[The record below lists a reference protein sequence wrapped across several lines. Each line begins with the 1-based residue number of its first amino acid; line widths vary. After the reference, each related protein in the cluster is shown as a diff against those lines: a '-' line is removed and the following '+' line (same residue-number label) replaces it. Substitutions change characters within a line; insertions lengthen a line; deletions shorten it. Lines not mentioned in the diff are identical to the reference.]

1 VHRLPDCLESIPLH
15 RLLKS
20 VRFWW
25 PLPTVLFALCV
36 ATAAQAGE
44 PYAAVLILQS
54 DEASIADRLAH
65 IKSSTKSLQARRQA
79 ICLLRHETFTKRA
92 TKERTRLLEAVPPA
106 LATEIRFEPLPVLNA
121 WLVFLPPSSAEQAL
135 PAWRAVLERT
145 GAALYRLGD
154 VSDDTLLSAATPGD
168 HASCARELTAESRGN
183 KGSVL
188 GIIDTR
194 PDITHP
200 MLQTGL
206 GEIYLENEDTA
217 PGKVSTAHGTAMLG
231 LYAQA
236 AQGRSLSSQGHPL
249 RASVAAPAPIKA
261 TVAAVA
267 GPETPEGQARFV
279 HALHWLLSAEDGRPF
294 PDLLNYSQGNGLLCI
309 EETDAGCQ
317 EDGGT
322 GITHLL
328 DRAIDD
334 YALVAVKSAGNKHW
348 GRTHTM
354 TAPGA
359 TWNGL
364 TVGNMH
370 PFDWQR
376 CGPGGSRRQ
385 HKIYRTSSVGSA
397 RPRLIDLVA
406 PGVRLDTAAP
416 GNQPMLSTGTSPAA
430 AVVGVAALRL
440 MGTGLRDPLRIKAV
454 LINSAETWTSSGAP
468 SPAARGHSA
477 PCGTDTHAPTHG
489 PYAYGARHDR
499 SYGWGYLN
507 EKRALGEAR
516 HARSASLFPGERLCY
531 AVQAKAHD
539 KFTLAWMRTPD
550 SPALALKLV
559 EAEGAFAL
567 IDEDADPAE
576 NLLQVSNGRGA
587 GSPAREGKRL
597 LVVSS
602 AATPTAATRGTDL
615 AQPFALASARPLVPL
630 EKCPHELPAA
640 P

>member
-1 VHRLPDCLESIPLH
+1 MWAPGIIADTQSG
-15 RLLKS
+15 
-20 VRFWW
+20 
-25 PLPTVLFALCV
+25 ALR
-36 ATAAQAGE
+36 
-44 PYAAVLILQS
+44 AAVLILQS
-54 DEASIADRLAH
+54 DEASVADRLAQ
-65 IKSSTKSLQARRQA
+65 IKSSTASLQARRKA
-79 ICLLRHETFTKRA
+79 VCLLRRETFSKRA
-92 TKERTRLLEAVPPA
+92 TKARTRLLEAVPSA
-106 LATEIRFEPLPVLNA
+106 LAAEIRFEPLPVLNA
-121 WLVFLPPSSAEQAL
+121 WLVFLPLSSASQTL
-135 PAWRAVLERT
+135 PAWRVVLERT
-145 GAALYRLGD
+145 GDALYRLGD
-154 VSDDTLLSAATPGD
+154 VSDHSLLSTTKPDD
-168 HASCARELTAESRGN
+168 HASCARGLTAESRGN

-200 MLQTGL
+200 MLQAGL
-206 GEIYLENEDTA
+206 GQIYLENEDSA
-217 PGKVSTAHGTAMLG
+217 PGEVSSAHGTAMLG

-249 RASVAAPAPIKA
+249 RASVAAPVPIKA

-267 GPETPEGQARFV
+267 GPETPGGQARFV
-279 HALHWLLSAEDGRPF
+279 HALHWLLSAEEGRPF
-294 PDLLNYSQGNGLLCI
+294 PDLLNYSQGNGALCLA
-309 EETDAGCQ
+309 ESGMDCRQ
-317 EDGGT
+317 DGGT

-348 GRTHTM
+348 GATQTM

-376 CGPGGSRRQ
+376 CGPGGARRH

-416 GNQPMLSTGTSPAA
+416 DDQQMLSTGTSPAA
-430 AVVGVAALRL
+430 TVAGVAALRL
-440 MGTGLRDPLRIKAV
+440 MGMGLRDPLRIKAV

-477 PCGTDTHAPTHG
+477 PCGTDTHAPKHG

-507 EKRALGEAR
+507 EKRALNEAR
-516 HARSASLFPGERLCY
+516 HARSARLFPGERLCY

-539 KFTLAWMRTPD
+539 KFTLTWMRTPD
-550 SPALALKLV
+550 SPALALKLTD
-559 EAEGAFAL
+559 AGGAFTL
-567 IDEDADPAE
+567 IDEDAEPAE

-587 GSPAREGKRL
+587 DSPAREGKHL

-602 AATPTAATRGTDL
+602 VATPAAGKPTEDH
-615 AQPFALASARPLVPL
+615 AQDFALGSARPLVPL
-630 EKCPHELPAA
+630 EKCPSELPAA